1 MIIINEG
8 RIVAEDSLDNLAG
21 GGGRGGSVTV
31 RVENLT
37 PELKSSLAALKGV
50 SSVRRGG
57 PAAADGAIELLVL
70 AEREADI
77 RRAVAETVVG
87 SGAGLLEL
95 RPNRLS
101 LEEIFMQI
109 ITRNA

>member
-1 MIIINEG
+1 M
-8 RIVAEDSLDNLAG
+8 
-21 GGGRGGSVTV
+21 
-31 RVENLT
+31 
-37 PELKSSLAALKGV
+37 
-50 SSVRRGG
+50 RRGG